1 MQGTGGPG
9 QLSHGPCPRIA
20 LLTPYD
26 GGNLGDAAIQDSMI
40 ANLRRRIPGVE
51 FLGITLN
58 CDNFVKRH
66 GGQAFPLLASAGK
79 HKKLEDSALDA
90 HLPSPSRW
98 TRRVR
103 RALDLIPGLLSFT
116 RRVRSFILALGREL
130 FHSFEV
136 LRVLRKQDLLIVS
149 GGGQL
154 DEEWG
159 GPWRFPFSLCKWAL
173 LARLAGV
180 PLAVASVGACKI
192 TSRESRWFL
201 ATALRFAS
209 HRSYRDAN
217 SKAIVAKLLP
227 EAAKDS
233 VVPDLVFSMPD
244 SEIPTPA
251 GSIREIA
258 SGRTIVA
265 ISPIA
270 YAKPVN
276 WPTPDTVVHERYV
289 QQLSEVITA
298 LLREGYFPVVVYS
311 SLGDDESV
319 IPDLLGRLDKLGPRA
334 AGQIYFPKIQS
345 WRDLAC
351 VLRDCDYLVA
361 SRLHSAILGFVT
373 QTPTVAISF
382 DPKVD
387 WVMRDLDQ
395 DDFLLHIRDFRA
407 ADVAAA
413 LHRLTNRRDAIVK
426 QLSSYRQRILA
437 ESAQQYDFLAGLA
450 HAHCHSRA

>member
-1 MQGTGGPG
+1 MQKRGGLG
-9 QLSHGPCPRIA
+9 QQSRSPCPGIA

-40 ANLRRRIPGVE
+40 ANLRQRIPGVR

-66 GGQAFPLLASAGK
+66 GGHAFPLLASMGK
-79 HKKLEDSALDA
+79 HKKLEDAALEPPS
-90 HLPSPSRW
+90 PSPSRW
-98 TRRVR
+98 TRGVR
-103 RALDLIPGLLSFT
+103 RALGLIPGLFSLASGI
-116 RRVRSFILALGREL
+116 RSFVLVLGREL
-130 FHSFEV
+130 SHS
-136 LRVLRKQDLLIVS
+136 LDAIRVLRKQDLLIVS

-173 LARLAGV
+173 LAQLAGV

-244 SEIPTPA
+244 SEIPTPP
-251 GSIREIA
+251 GSIRKIA

-289 QQLSEVITA
+289 QQLSEVITSV
-298 LLREGYFPVVVYS
+298 LQEGCFPVVVYS

-319 IPDLLGRLDKLGPRA
+319 IPDLLGRLDKLVPRA
-334 AGQIYFPKIQS
+334 VEQIHVPKIES
-345 WRDLAC
+345 WRDLAS

-387 WVMRDLDQ
+387 WVMQDLDQ
-395 DDFLLHIRDFRA
+395 SNSLLHIRDFQA
-407 ADVAAA
+407 ADVTAA
-413 LHRLTNRRDAIVK
+413 LHRLTNRKDAIVK

-437 ESAQQYDFLAGLA
+437 ESAQQYDFLARLA